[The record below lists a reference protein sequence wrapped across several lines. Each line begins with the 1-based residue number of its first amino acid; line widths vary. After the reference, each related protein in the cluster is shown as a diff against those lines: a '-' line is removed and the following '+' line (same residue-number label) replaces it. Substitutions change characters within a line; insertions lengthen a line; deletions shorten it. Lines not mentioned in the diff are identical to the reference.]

1 LFGPLLAAGPR
12 AFTPE
17 VLSYPSDRPLGYDG
31 LEAHVRAAL
40 PAAPFALVAESFSG
54 PLAIRIAARPP
65 PGLAAVVLVATF
77 LHRPVAPALG
87 ALAALAGPRLF
98 GHPPPRALIRRFLSG
113 PDAPPE
119 IVEAVRSA
127 VAELR
132 PDVAAR
138 RAAEGLRTDV
148 RDALGESRVPL
159 LAILPTRDRLLRRG
173 GLAEELRARRPDAEI
188 AEIDGPHLIL
198 QRQPH
203 ACLARIEPFLAAR
216 ASAATGG

>member
-1 LFGPLLAAGPR
+1 LFQPFLDAGPR

-17 VLSYPSDRPLGYDG
+17 LLPYPPDEPLGYDE
-31 LEAHVRAAL
+31 LERRVRASL
-40 PAAPFALVAESFSG
+40 PAGRFALLAESFSG

-65 PGLAAVVLVATF
+65 QGLAAVVLAATF

-98 GHPPPRALIRRFLSG
+98 GHPPPRAVIRRFLSG
-113 PDAPPE
+113 SDAPPE

-132 PDVAAR
+132 PDVSAR
-138 RAAEGLRTDV
+138 RAAEALRADV
-148 RDALGESRVPL
+148 RDALGKSKVPL
-159 LAILPTRDRLLRRG
+159 LAIVPTRDRLLRRG
-173 GLAEELRARRPDAEI
+173 GLTHELRARRPDAEI
-188 AEIDGPHLIL
+188 AEIDGPHLIR

-203 ACLARIEPFLAAR
+203 ACLARIESFLTST